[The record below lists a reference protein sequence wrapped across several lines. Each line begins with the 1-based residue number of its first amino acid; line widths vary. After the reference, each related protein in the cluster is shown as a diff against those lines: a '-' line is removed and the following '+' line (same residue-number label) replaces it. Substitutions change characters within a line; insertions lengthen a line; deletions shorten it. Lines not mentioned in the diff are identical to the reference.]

1 MTADAP
7 KVVNLNKAR
16 KARAKVQARA
26 TADANALRFGR
37 TKSQRE
43 AEEATRDK
51 AARTLDAHRRASNA
65 DDPDTGGTP
74 Q

>member
-1 MTADAP
+1 MTDP

-26 TADANALRFGR
+26 TADENVLRFGR

-43 AEEATRDK
+43 AQDAAREK
-51 AARTLDAHRRASNA
+51 AARTLDAHRRDSDS
-65 DDPDTGGTP
+65 DDPDTDGTSS
-74 Q
+74 

>member
-16 KARAKVQARA
+16 KAHAKSQARA

-43 AEEATRDK
+43 AENAAREK
-51 AARTLDAHRRASNA
+51 AARTLDAHRRDNDAN
-65 DDPDTGGTP
+65 DPDTGGTP
-74 Q
+74 H